1 MSDNASEDQPAGS
14 PFGEH
19 GAEAEVD
26 ALLENTAALA
36 AELGGEV
43 GASQTE
49 DQPDPVAESP
59 PPADGEQ
66 GTALDA
72 QLEEI
77 EALLGT
83 GDDGPGEGEGE
94 PTAVDE
100 PAPADAAAGQATS
113 PLPVGDTQEPS
124 PPGTEGPQDKLP
136 VAAEPAEAPPEAGQP
151 SQRAAETSRPEE
163 QHDQSTVGVISGPM
177 RRVQSLLAFA
187 AHRGLDLLDWID
199 RPLSPIGERARRIVG
214 WVALATLFAA
224 GYILFFSRFG

>member
-1 MSDNASEDQPAGS
+1 MSDNDSEDQPAGS

-43 GASQTE
+43 GAGQTE

-59 PPADGEQ
+59 PSADGEQ

-72 QLEEI
+72 QLDEI

-83 GDDGPGEGEGE
+83 ADDGPGEGEGE
-94 PTAVDE
+94 PIALDE
-100 PAPADAAAGQATS
+100 PAPPDAAAGQATS

-124 PPGTEGPQDKLP
+124 TPGAEGSQDQRPL
-136 VAAEPAEAPPEAGQP
+136 ADEHAEAPLQAGPP
-151 SQRAAETSRPEE
+151 SQLAAETSSPEA
-163 QHDQSTVGVISGPM
+163 QHDQRTMG
-177 RRVQSLLAFA
+177 
-187 AHRGLDLLDWID
+187 
-199 RPLSPIGERARRIVG
+199 
-214 WVALATLFAA
+214 
-224 GYILFFSRFG
+224 